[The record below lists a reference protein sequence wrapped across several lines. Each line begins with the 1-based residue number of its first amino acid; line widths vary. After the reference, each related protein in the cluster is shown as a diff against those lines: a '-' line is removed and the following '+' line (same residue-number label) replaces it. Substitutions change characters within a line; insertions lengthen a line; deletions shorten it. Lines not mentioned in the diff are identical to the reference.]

1 MYDASLRHNRQFCK
15 APEYH
20 KNIILDRKIYRE
32 LSREDC
38 LISNNIN
45 PISKIKATLTF
56 SLLRQAFRS
65 RLEACAGPSLRSNFD
80 LFSAMIMWSI
90 NWITVTSEL
99 MKTSGRRGFVVC
111 RQPSALSQLWTTLS
125 DFKQVS
131 SISSAHMLMVR
142 WNLPPFK
149 RRLFPRPC

>member
-1 MYDASLRHNRQFCK
+1 MQSTRIPQEYYSRQ
-15 APEYH
+15 
-20 KNIILDRKIYRE
+20 KNISRDFQFNRRRLSHLD
-32 LSREDC
+32 
-38 LISNNIN
+38 NIN

-65 RLEACAGPSLRSNFD
+65 RLEACAGPSLRSIFD

-142 WNLPPFK
+142 WNLPPFM
-149 RRLFPRPC
+149 RRLFTRPC